1 MGELA
6 AYLEKNRLSFMLDY
20 ANDQA
25 MQLFE
30 QVKPEYKLS
39 FSESVL

>member
-25 MQLFE
+25 LQLYS
-30 QVKPEYKLS
+30 QVKSEYKLS
-39 FSESVL
+39 F